1 MRRHEPLP
9 SFGLGAVMT
18 VSLVLVAVLLIIILV

>member
-1 MRRHEPLP
+1 MRRREPLP

-18 VSLVLVAVLLIIILV
+18 VAIVVVAALLVVVLL